1 MFIQVQV
8 YLHVYRTY
16 GIYTF
21 EWFSNILI
29 FVKISYA
36 ILVLHMLWFQ
46 WIYSSKKKKIS
57 FISFFSAMIT
67 NTHRL
72 QDVGKDKNWKCD
84 CYMFKHKMKLIFKQ
98 TIELIWVLFF
108 VNIFRITLHLHLFSY
123 DSCNSLLITY
133 FCRVYFLGLL
143 GIYM

>member
-1 MFIQVQV
+1 MFIHV
-8 YLHVYRTY
+8 HVYPC
-16 GIYTF
+16 IYMCIGHMAFTLF

-108 VNIFRITLHLHLFSY
+108 VNIFRRTLHYFAFIFVRFMQLSFDNLFIVVSI
-123 DSCNSLLITY
+123 L
-133 FCRVYFLGLL
+133 
-143 GIYM
+143 